1 LAAKETSTP
10 RCAAIV
16 GPYLSGK
23 TTLLES
29 MLNACGALSRK
40 GSVGVGNTV
49 GDSSPESRNRGMSVE
64 INIASAQYLGE
75 DWTFI
80 DCPGSIELAQEALNA
95 IAIADIAVLVV
106 EPGAQKAI
114 AATHIHQQNGWR
126 RGPGQSHAGGL
137 ASAYRTAAGTA
148 RNPDPRR

>member
-1 LAAKETSTP
+1 MAAKETSTP

-23 TTLLES
+23 TSLLES
-29 MLNACGALSRK
+29 ILNACGALSRK
-40 GSVGVGNTV
+40 GNVGDGNTV

-95 IAIADIAVLVV
+95 ISIADIAVLVV
-106 EPGAQKAI
+106 EPGAEKAI
-114 AATHIHQQNGWR
+114 AATRAIVKPWNSSRKASRLR
-126 RGPGQSHAGGL
+126 RMVSQESPA
-137 ASAYRTAAGTA
+137 
-148 RNPDPRR
+148 